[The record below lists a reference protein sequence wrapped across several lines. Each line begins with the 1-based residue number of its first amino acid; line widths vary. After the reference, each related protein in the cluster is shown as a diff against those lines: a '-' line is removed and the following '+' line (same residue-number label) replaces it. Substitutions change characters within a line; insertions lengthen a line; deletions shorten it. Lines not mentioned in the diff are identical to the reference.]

1 MLLRTLLL
9 FLGIYL
15 ILFFL
20 TRSLR
25 AFFRQVGG
33 KQPPS
38 DIPKQEKPAT
48 LQYRKEDVI
57 DADFK
62 DITDDEDSEEPT
74 DKQ

>member
-9 FLGIYL
+9 FIGIYL

-33 KQPPS
+33 KQPPPNV
-38 DIPKQEKPAT
+38 PKQEKTPT
-48 LQYRKEDVI
+48 LQYRKEDVE
-57 DADFK
+57 DAEFK
-62 DITDDEDSEEPT
+62 EITEDEDSEEPH
-74 DKQ
+74 